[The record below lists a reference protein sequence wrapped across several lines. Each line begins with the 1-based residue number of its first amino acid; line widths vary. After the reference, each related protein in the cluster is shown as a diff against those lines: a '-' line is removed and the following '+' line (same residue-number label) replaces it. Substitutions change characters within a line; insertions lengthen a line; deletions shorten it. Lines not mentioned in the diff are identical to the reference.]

1 MLKVNDLLKFQTILH
16 FFVLLVLI
24 LLSVNL
30 MRNENIICISNTSW
44 FGKYAKS
51 TVQLLERLAIDNRV
65 LFVEYPFTWKDIYAT
80 LCGYQQAPVKRM
92 LGLDNRLAEI
102 VTGSGSKV
110 YNLVVPP
117 NLPLFFLKN
126 EALFNLFFPIN
137 AFIYKAAVRKAIR
150 KLKFSN
156 PIVITAFN
164 PIYGNALVRKFSEK
178 KHIYYCYDGVES
190 VFFGKRIFGIE
201 ESFMQ
206 KVDAIITTSDYL
218 KADKQRFN
226 SNCFVVKNAV
236 DFPVFHKYAKKD
248 IYNQVPKKVGF
259 IGSLDPRFD
268 IETVEYAVKTLSN
281 FIFEFTGD
289 MRNSKMKS
297 TLEKYSNVRF
307 FDPVQPNDVPQ
318 LLAQYDVGI
327 IPYIMNEVNKNIYP
341 LKINEYLAVG
351 VPVVMNAF
359 ATLPEF
365 DGIVSVAKN
374 KEDFVALLQW
384 EVDND
389 TKENVAKRIAFAQL
403 NSWDER
409 TKQFSNYLM

>member
-1 MLKVNDLLKFQTILH
+1 
-16 FFVLLVLI
+16 
-24 LLSVNL
+24 
-30 MRNENIICISNTSW
+30 
-44 FGKYAKS
+44 
-51 TVQLLERLAIDNRV
+51 
-65 LFVEYPFTWKDIYAT
+65 LF
-80 LCGYQQAPVKRM
+80 
-92 LGLDNRLAEI
+92 
-102 VTGSGSKV
+102 
-110 YNLVVPP
+110 
-117 NLPLFFLKN
+117 
-126 EALFNLFFPIN
+126 
-137 AFIYKAAVRKAIR
+137 
-150 KLKFSN
+150 
-156 PIVITAFN
+156 
-164 PIYGNALVRKFSEK
+164 
-178 KHIYYCYDGVES
+178 
-190 VFFGKRIFGIE
+190 
-201 ESFMQ
+201 
-206 KVDAIITTSDYL
+206 
-218 KADKQRFN
+218 
-226 SNCFVVKNAV
+226 
-236 DFPVFHKYAKKD
+236 
-248 IYNQVPKKVGF
+248 
-259 IGSLDPRFD
+259 
-268 IETVEYAVKTLSN
+268 N

-389 TKENVAKRIAFAQL
+389 TKENVAKRIAFAQV

>member
-1 MLKVNDLLKFQTILH
+1 MLK
-16 FFVLLVLI
+16 
-24 LLSVNL
+24 
-30 MRNENIICISNTSW
+30 NENIICIANTSW

-65 LFVEYPFTWKDIYAT
+65 LFVEYPYTWKDIYAT
-80 LCGYQQAPVKRM
+80 LRGYQQAPVKRM
-92 LGLDNRLAEI
+92 LGLEGSLTKI
-102 VTGSGSKV
+102 VTNSGSKV
-110 YNLVVPP
+110 YDLVLPP

-137 AFIYKAAVRKAIR
+137 ALIYKIAVRNAMR
-150 KLKFSN
+150 KLNFVN
-156 PIVITAFN
+156 PIVITAYN
-164 PIYGNALVRKFSEK
+164 PIYGNTLVRKFSEK

-226 SNCFVVKNAV
+226 SNCFVVKNGV
-236 DFPVFHKYAKKD
+236 DFPVFHKFAKKD
-248 IYNQVPKKVGF
+248 IHNSTTKKVGF

-268 IETVEYAVKTLSN
+268 IDTVEFAVKLLPDYV
-281 FIFEFTGD
+281 FEFTGD

-297 TLEKYSNVRF
+297 RLEKYANVHF
-307 FDPVQPNDVPQ
+307 FDPVQPNDVPE

-327 IPYIMNEVNKNIYP
+327 IPYIVNEVNKNIYP

-365 DGIVSVAKN
+365 DGFVSVATN
-374 KEDFVALLQW
+374 KEEFVQKLKW
-384 EVDND
+384 EVEND
-389 TKENVAKRIAFAQL
+389 SAKKIVARVGFASNNSWEERAEAFARIIGHL
-403 NSWDER
+403 ID
-409 TKQFSNYLM
+409 

>member
-1 MLKVNDLLKFQTILH
+1 MLK
-16 FFVLLVLI
+16 
-24 LLSVNL
+24 
-30 MRNENIICISNTSW
+30 NENIVCIANTSW

-51 TVQLLERLAIDNRV
+51 TVQLLERLAINNRV
-65 LFVEYPFTWKDIYAT
+65 LFVEYPYTWKDIYAT
-80 LCGYQQAPVKRM
+80 LRGYQQAPVKRM
-92 LGLDNRLAEI
+92 LSIKSSLTEI
-102 VTGSGSKV
+102 NTNSGSTV
-110 YNLVVPP
+110 SNLVLPP

-137 AFIYKAAVRKAIR
+137 AFIYKTAVRKAMR
-150 KLKFSN
+150 KLNFVS
-156 PIVITAFN
+156 PVVITAYN
-164 PIYGNALVRKFSEK
+164 PIYGNVLVGKFSEK

-218 KADKQRFN
+218 KEDKQRYN
-226 SNCFVVKNAV
+226 SNCFVVKNGV
-236 DFPVFHKYAKKD
+236 DFPVFQKFAKKD
-248 IYNQVPKKVGF
+248 VHKSSTKKVGF

-268 IETVEYAVKTLSN
+268 IDTVEYAVTQLPHYK
-281 FIFEFTGD
+281 FEFTGD

-297 TLEKYSNVRF
+297 RLEKYVNVHF

-327 IPYIMNEVNKNIYP
+327 IPYIVNEVNKNIYP

-365 DGIVSVAKN
+365 EGFVSVAKD
-374 KEDFVALLQW
+374 KEQFVAKLKW
-384 EVDND
+384 EVEHD
-389 TKENVAKRIAFAQL
+389 TATKIKERVDFASNNSWEARTQAFAKIIEQVIG
-403 NSWDER
+403 
-409 TKQFSNYLM
+409 